1 MYLIHV
7 EDVVQ
12 ADIIYAIGQCREVLA
27 LIGRGSAKVVHR
39 NYDNGMFTDFEII
52 E

>member
-1 MYLIHV
+1 MHLIHV

-27 LIGRGSAKVVHR
+27 LIGRGRAKVVHG
-39 NYDNGMFTDFEII
+39 NYDNGMFTGLEVV